1 MADYNT
7 VAIRRHESEEPQA
20 RLEPLP
26 TKLHDSRVE
35 VVTHTPG
42 ETQAVGRALGS
53 HAEPGHVYLLFGDLG
68 AGKTCLTQG
77 ILWGLG
83 GDEHARSPTFVLVAE
98 YAGRIPLYHVDL
110 YRLDTETEVTDLGLD
125 EYLFGDGACAVE
137 WADRAPGYLDG
148 VPGLE
153 VRFER
158 LGDSERRLTFSA
170 DDGRYDAVMDAI
182 ASAARGE

>member
-1 MADYNT
+1 MN
-7 VAIRRHESEEPQA
+7 
-20 RLEPLP
+20 
-26 TKLHDSRVE
+26 DSRVE
-35 VVTHTPG
+35 VVTQTPA
-42 ETQAVGRALGS
+42 ETQAVGRDLGS
-53 HAEPGHVYLLFGDLG
+53 HAEPGHVYLLFGELG

-110 YRLDTETEVTDLGLD
+110 YRLDAESEVADLGLD

-137 WADRAPGYLDG
+137 WADRALGYLED
-148 VPGLE
+148 VPRLE

-158 LGDSERRLTFSA
+158 LGENDRRLTLSA
-170 DDGRYDAVMDAI
+170 NDGRYDGVMDAV
-182 ASAARGE
+182 AAAHGE

>member
-7 VAIRRHESEEPQA
+7 CAIRRHEFKDLQA
-20 RLEPLP
+20 RLEPPP
-26 TKLHDSRVE
+26 TNLHDSRVE
-35 VVTHTPG
+35 VVTHSPG
-42 ETQAVGRALGS
+42 ETQAVGRALGA

-83 GDEHARSPTFVLVAE
+83 GDEYARSPTFVLVAE
-98 YAGRIPLYHVDL
+98 YRGRIPLYHVDL
-110 YRLDTETEVTDLGLD
+110 YRLDSETEVADLGLD

-137 WADRAPGYLDG
+137 WADRAREYLDD
-148 VPGLE
+148 VPRVE

-158 LGDSERRLTFSA
+158 LGEEERRLTLSA
-170 DDGRYDAVMDAI
+170 NDGRYDAVLDAI
-182 ASAARGE
+182 AAARGS

>member
-1 MADYNT
+1 M
-7 VAIRRHESEEPQA
+7 
-20 RLEPLP
+20 RLEPPP

-35 VVTHTPG
+35 VVTHTPE
-42 ETQAVGRALGS
+42 ETQAVGRTLGL
-53 HAEPGHVYLLFGDLG
+53 HAEPGHVYLLFGELG

-98 YAGRIPLYHVDL
+98 YTGRIPLYHVDL
-110 YRLDTETEVTDLGLD
+110 YRLGAESEVVDLGLD

-137 WADRAPGYLDG
+137 WADRAKDYLDD
-148 VPGLE
+148 VPSLE

-158 LGDSERRLTFSA
+158 LGEHDRRLTVSA
-170 DDGRYDAVMDAI
+170 NDSRYDAVVEAVTG
-182 ASAARGE
+182 AALSE